1 LTGAT
6 LDRYAA
12 VVGPEVVGE
21 LARVADAVRHLRVQH
36 VNSTSVGGGVAEI
49 LTRMVPLLREL
60 GVDTRWDV
68 IKGDREFF
76 NVTKAIHNGLHGAP
90 TDLTSE
96 MAAAFRRTTEMNL
109 DEFVPWGDV
118 IFIHDPQPA
127 GLVAARSRSQA
138 RWVWRCHIDVSSPD
152 AGVWAFVEPYVRQY
166 DGVVVSMPA
175 FARPMPIP
183 HYLVAPS
190 IDPIS
195 DKNRDLEP
203 EYVRQVLEKYAIDP
217 GRPVVTQISRF
228 DRLKDPLGVI
238 KAYRLARRYQDC
250 QLVLAGGGADDDP
263 EGALV
268 LQEVRDA
275 AGLDPDIHVL
285 ELPVFSDLEIN
296 ALVRGSTVVLQ
307 KSLREGF
314 GLTVAEAMWK
324 RKPVIGSAVG
334 GIISTVI
341 DGITGYLVHS
351 PEGAA
356 RRMVE
361 LLMNPD
367 LCRRLGDN
375 GRQHILTNYLT
386 TRHVRDYLL
395 LLLAVQRPDQDITH
409 LMPHGPDGSPVGP

>member
-1 LTGAT
+1 MSGAA
-6 LDRYAA
+6 LDRYAS
-12 VVGPEVVGE
+12 VVGPEVIEE
-21 LARVADAVRHLRVQH
+21 LVRVAHAVRHLRVQH

-76 NVTKAIHNGLHGAP
+76 NVTKAIHNGLHGTP
-90 TDLTSE
+90 TELTDD
-96 MAAAFRRTTEMNL
+96 MTAAFVRTTEMNL
-109 DEFVPWGDV
+109 GEFDPWGDV

-127 GLVAARSRSQA
+127 GLVAARSRSKA

-152 AGVWAFVEPYVRQY
+152 PGVWGFLEPLVRQY
-166 DGVVVSMPA
+166 DGIVVSMPA

-203 EYVRQVLEKYAIDP
+203 DYVQQVLEKYSIDP
-217 GRPVVTQISRF
+217 ARPVVTQISRF

-238 KAYRLARRYQDC
+238 QAYWLARRRADC

-263 EGALV
+263 EGAIV
-268 LQEVRDA
+268 LQEVREA
-275 AGLDPDIHVL
+275 AGRDPDIHVL

-334 GIISTVI
+334 GIVSTVL

-356 RRMVE
+356 RRIVD
-361 LLMNPD
+361 LLKDPE
-367 LCRRLGDN
+367 LCRRLGEN
-375 GRQHILTNYLT
+375 GRQHVLSNYLT

-395 LLLAVQRPDQDITH
+395 LLLAVERPDQDITR
-409 LMPHGPDGSPVGP
+409 L